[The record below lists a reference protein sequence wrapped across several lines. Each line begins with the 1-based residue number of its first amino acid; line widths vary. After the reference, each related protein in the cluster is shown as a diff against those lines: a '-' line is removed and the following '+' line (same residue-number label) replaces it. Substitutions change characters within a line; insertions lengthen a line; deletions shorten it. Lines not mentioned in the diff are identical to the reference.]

1 MSRYVLSIIYG
12 INLAFVFNCYY
23 IYLLQYYNF
32 YIVFTV
38 NVILDYN
45 VIKKLVLSQ
54 VKYRH
59 WITNVFLFSFSLT
72 NCSLSPLLNFV
83 NLFVIYFL
91 L

>member
-12 INLAFVFNCYY
+12 INLAFVFNSYY

-59 WITNVFLFSFSLT
+59 
-72 NCSLSPLLNFV
+72 
-83 NLFVIYFL
+83 
-91 L
+91 